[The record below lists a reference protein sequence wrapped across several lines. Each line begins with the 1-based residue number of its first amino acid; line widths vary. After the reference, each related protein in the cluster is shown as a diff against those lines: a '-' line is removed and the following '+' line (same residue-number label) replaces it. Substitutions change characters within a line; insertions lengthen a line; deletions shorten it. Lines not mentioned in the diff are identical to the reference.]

1 MARGTPF
8 EVIVYRDDQ
17 PAALPRM
24 GGSAGWGE
32 TDQQCYVPLRAGR
45 PANPGRDRRRLV
57 WRGQARCS
65 VIVAEGERW
74 NDVVFV
80 EYPSR
85 RDLERWLP
93 TSCAAAPVSS
103 PRTPCFGSSSSS
115 RSERSRGG
123 SGGHR
128 GSASRWGSQHAWR
141 RRGATPRCSS
151 SRRPSSAGTRQVS
164 RLLAPTL
171 SA

>member
-1 MARGTPF
+1 MARDTPF

-85 RDLERWLP
+85 RDLERMVTTPEYQIRAALR
-93 TSCAAAPVSS
+93 TAALEHSCLIATTGPRISAAS
-103 PRTPCFGSSSSS
+103 P
-115 RSERSRGG
+115 GG
-123 SGGHR
+123 Y
-128 GSASRWGSQHAWR
+128 
-141 RRGATPRCSS
+141 
-151 SRRPSSAGTRQVS
+151 
-164 RLLAPTL
+164 
-171 SA
+171 